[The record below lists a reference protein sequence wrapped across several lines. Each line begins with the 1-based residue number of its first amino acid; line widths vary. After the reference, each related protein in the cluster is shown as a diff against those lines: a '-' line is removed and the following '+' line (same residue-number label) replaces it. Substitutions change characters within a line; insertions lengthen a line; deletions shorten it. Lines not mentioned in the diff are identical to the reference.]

1 MGGIGFS
8 KVSPLGVVGKESL
21 RGKAYEGGR
30 VWEERQLKMGVG
42 LIKTLMLPE
51 LVKALLQPKAYP
63 QAPKKIELLQTQMSF
78 VFLADEL
85 VYKVKKPVNLGY
97 LDYTSLEKRQ
107 FYCQREVELNSR
119 LCPDVYL
126 EVVPIARDRGTI
138 KIAGEGKAI
147 EYAVKMRRL
156 PQEAMMDVL
165 LASNQIMPEMVT
177 RVAQKLAAFHQK
189 AETNA
194 NISTFGEIKAITQNT
209 DENFTQTEKY
219 ISTTISRDKY
229 QRIKDYTDGFIQE
242 NASLF
247 DKRIAEG
254 RIRDCHGDLHAAHI
268 CFTNG
273 ICIYDCIEFNDR
285 FRYCD
290 IASEI
295 AFLAMDLDHYGRA
308 DLAHIFVSAYADQSQ
323 DRELVKLLGFYK
335 CYRAYVRGKVESF
348 KLDDPYIAP
357 AEKSQTLEIASSYF
371 DLAHAYT
378 RPRPV
383 LFITT
388 GLVGTGKT
396 VLAQALAKRLGLAV
410 ISSDVTRKQL
420 AGIPVTE
427 HRFEEF
433 DSGIY
438 SPGFSRKT
446 YDKMFSEARDI
457 LSDGGS
463 VILDASF
470 IKAEE
475 RLKAKGLAKESGADF
490 LIIECIL
497 DEKSIKQR
505 LAQRLEKGSASDGRW
520 EIYQP
525 QKKAFEPVVEALSQ
539 KHVIIDTSK
548 PLAENIRRVLNK
560 IG

>member
-1 MGGIGFS
+1 
-8 KVSPLGVVGKESL
+8 
-21 RGKAYEGGR
+21 
-30 VWEERQLKMGVG
+30 
-42 LIKTLMLPE
+42 MLPE
-51 LVKALLQPKAYP
+51 LAQALLEPKAYP
-63 QAPKKIELLQTQMSF
+63 QAPGKIELVQTQMSF
-78 VFLADEL
+78 VFLTDDY
-85 VYKVKKPVNLGY
+85 VYKVKKSVNLGY
-97 LDYTSLEKRQ
+97 LDYTTEEKRQ
-107 FYCQREVELNSR
+107 FYCQREVELNRR
-119 LCPDVYL
+119 LCPEVYL
-126 EVVPIARDRGTI
+126 KVVPITRNRGAI
-138 KIAGEGKAI
+138 SVEGGGKVI
-147 EYAVKMRRL
+147 EHAVKMRRL
-156 PQEAMMDVL
+156 PQEAMMNAL
-165 LASNQIMPEMVT
+165 LAENQVTPEMIT

-194 NISTFGEIKAITQNT
+194 DISAFGEIKAISQNT
-209 DENFTQTEKY
+209 DENFTQTKKY

-229 QRIKDYTDGFIQE
+229 KHIKDYTDGFIQE
-242 NASLF
+242 NVSLF
-247 DKRIAEG
+247 GKRIAEG

-295 AFLAMDLDHYGRA
+295 AFLAMDLDHYGRT
-308 DLAHIFVSAYADQSQ
+308 DLSRIFVSAYVDQSR
-323 DRELVKLLGFYK
+323 DRELVKLLDFYK

-357 AEKSQTLEIASSYF
+357 AEKSQTLETASSYF

-378 RPRPV
+378 RSKPI
-383 LFITT
+383 LLITT

-396 VLAQALAKRLGLAV
+396 FLAQALAKRLGLAV

-420 AGIPVTE
+420 ASIPITE

-438 SPGFSRKT
+438 SPVFSRKT
-446 YDKMFSEARDI
+446 YDKMFSEAKGI

-470 IKAEE
+470 IRAEE
-475 RLKAKGLAKESGADF
+475 RLKAKQLAEETNVKF

-497 DEKSIKQR
+497 DEEIIKQR
-505 LAQRLEKGSASDGRW
+505 LAQRLEKDSASDGRW
-520 EIYQP
+520 EIYQS
-525 QKKAFEPVVEALSQ
+525 QKKAFEPVVEVPPQ
-539 KHVIIDTSK
+539 KRVIIDTSK
-548 PLAENIRRVLNK
+548 PVEENIRQVLDN
-560 IG
+560 ID